1 MLMLGILAL
10 VLVGSTSQQEV
21 ASDFISK
28 GCVRTEYRA
37 DEVKK
42 IVHVRDLQ
50 SLYWWIQLVL
60 FHRRAKRVN
69 LCYTL
74 RSPKCRTPA
83 FTTESDCLWN
93 YSTGSD
99 RPVRG

>member
-10 VLVGSTSQQEV
+10 VLVGSNSLQEV

-50 SLYWWIQLVL
+50 SVLVDSAGSLPPTCKESESLLYPKVSKMSNTS
-60 FHRRAKRVN
+60 FH
-69 LCYTL
+69 
-74 RSPKCRTPA
+74 
-83 FTTESDCLWN
+83 D
-93 YSTGSD
+93 
-99 RPVRG
+99 